1 MGAHHLI
8 YIDRS
13 LAASDIAATKNFAEF
28 AAKLVELYGAENAE
42 QIADLELILGFLIFL
57 PGVALATLA
66 FIYLRQMRS
75 RK

>member
-1 MGAHHLI
+1 MLI
-8 YIDRS
+8 TSSILTGLWLRQILPLPKIS
-13 LAASDIAATKNFAEF
+13 AEF

-66 FIYLRQMRS
+66 FIYLRQVWS